1 MLSCSTPS
9 AYAVSRPCR
18 AMSDPLVPADRDG
31 RARLHTPR
39 RVGRES
45 DRRHR
50 FSPTSR
56 SAPGDEASDDGGVN
70 RTDRLYALVEELRA
84 VSPRPRSA
92 RRLAER
98 FEVSVRTIER
108 DLSALQQAGLPIWAE
123 PGRTGGYVIDASAT
137 LGPAGF
143 TLDEALAVLIGLGTL
158 GRSPFRLSARTA
170 SRKMLAVMPEGEAA
184 RARALAS
191 RVHVLESEDEVVAPP
206 EFAAALRA
214 DRVVRLRYQDAG
226 GTESVREVEPLGSIG
241 KEGQWYLIAWC
252 RLRDGVR
259 AFRGD
264 RMRAIEVTE
273 ERPPQRALRAA
284 DLAIPYGRLR
294 SVIED

>member
-1 MLSCSTPS
+1 M
-9 AYAVSRPCR
+9 
-18 AMSDPLVPADRDG
+18 
-31 RARLHTPR
+31 
-39 RVGRES
+39 
-45 DRRHR
+45 
-50 FSPTSR
+50 
-56 SAPGDEASDDGGVN
+56 N

-98 FEVSVRTIER
+98 FEVSIRTVER
-108 DLSALQQAGLPIWAE
+108 DITALQQAGVPIWAE

-158 GRSPFRLSARTA
+158 RNSPFRLAARTA
-170 SRKMLAVMPEGEAA
+170 SKKMLAVMPSEDAA
-184 RARALAS
+184 RTTSLAS
-191 RVHVLESEDEVVAPP
+191 RVHFLESEAEAEAVVPIA
-206 EFAAALRA
+206 FAAALRA
-214 DRVVRLRYQDAG
+214 DRVVRLHYQDSAG
-226 GTESVREVEPLGSIG
+226 AESVRDVEPLGSIG

-264 RMRAIEVTE
+264 RMLSVEVTD
-273 ERPPQRALRAA
+273 ERPPRRVLRPE
-284 DLAIPYGRLR
+284 DLVIPFGRLR
-294 SVIED
+294 SVVGDD